1 MYPLL
6 TTKQLQSALMHET
19 ASIHK
24 ANAYSKSR
32 GVVIESEHHNKI
44 LCQSS
49 EMVAFK
55 SMQGMH
61 FLEAFPFL
69 QKSYFENIQIT
80 HISKTVQKVVLNI
93 FEINLKIN

>member
-1 MYPLL
+1 MY
-6 TTKQLQSALMHET
+6 ET
-19 ASIHK
+19 ISIHK
-24 ANAYSKSR
+24 ANAYSKSK

-49 EMVAFK
+49 EMLAFK
-55 SMQGMH
+55 SMQRMH

-69 QKSYFENIQIT
+69 QNPILQNIQIT
-80 HISKTVQKVVLNI
+80 NISNTVPKVVSNI

>member
-1 MYPLL
+1 MY
-6 TTKQLQSALMHET
+6 ET
-19 ASIHK
+19 IPIHK
-24 ANAYSKSR
+24 ANAYSKSK
-32 GVVIESEHHNKI
+32 GVVIISEHHNKI

-49 EMVAFK
+49 EMLAFK

-69 QKSYFENIQIT
+69 QNPILRKNQIK
-80 HISKTVQKVVLNI
+80 HISNTVQKFVPNI